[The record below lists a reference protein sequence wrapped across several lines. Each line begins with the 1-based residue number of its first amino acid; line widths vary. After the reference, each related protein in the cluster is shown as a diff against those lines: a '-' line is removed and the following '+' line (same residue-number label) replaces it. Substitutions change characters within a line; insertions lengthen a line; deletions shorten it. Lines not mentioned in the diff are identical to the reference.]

1 MLGPGGGQSRPLVL
15 HVLKSQPFT
24 TQIQGPANQ
33 QGGLGLARPS
43 LETGVHSQ
51 SHHLSAKGL
60 ATQGA
65 EQPRRRDGPGGQ
77 AHHTASLPRQRRR
90 ARNQTNR
97 EGVARD
103 TAAVNTGA
111 RAGDPRSAQTMSHA
125 RTRPLTQKLHFRCHA
140 LQTPLGLSRKGA
152 HVTLP
157 RSGHA
162 HGTGCVRPTTGP
174 KDRSAPPASARASTG
189 AKLCHVSKQS
199 MKTQKNQAPPRP
211 PCGATGARAP
221 RARAA
226 VSEQLRC
233 GLSTACR
240 AGATRPP
247 HPS

>member
-1 MLGPGGGQSRPLVL
+1 MLRCAAPPPPPGRASTRVSGQDVSGGEPCPPAVASGSRPVWSPSTGRGRVLGPGGGQSRPLVL

-140 LQTPLGLSRKGA
+140 LQTPLGLSRKGR
-152 HVTLP
+152 T
-157 RSGHA
+157 
-162 HGTGCVRPTTGP
+162 
-174 KDRSAPPASARASTG
+174 
-189 AKLCHVSKQS
+189 
-199 MKTQKNQAPPRP
+199 
-211 PCGATGARAP
+211 
-221 RARAA
+221 
-226 VSEQLRC
+226 
-233 GLSTACR
+233 
-240 AGATRPP
+240 
-247 HPS
+247 